1 MPRRGCPTTRRRRE
15 AGRVSDLSRQR
26 AAEKLGVSRSL
37 VYRLVEQGE
46 FPNAYQVSNRLLIP
60 RADVD
65 ALRERKRVRS
75 RRAPMYEPPKPSRAR
90 PTSGRAERVANALQ
104 RQNACKPAE

>member
-1 MPRRGCPTTRRRRE
+1 
-15 AGRVSDLSRQR
+15 VSDLSPKQ

-46 FPNAYQVSNRLLIP
+46 FPNAYQVSNRLRIP

-65 ALRERKRVRS
+65 ALRERKRVRPG
-75 RRAPMYEPPKPSRAR
+75 RAAMYEPAGSSR
-90 PTSGRAERVANALQ
+90 PRAASSSFEAQLQ
-104 RQNACKPAE
+104 AIRGGAM